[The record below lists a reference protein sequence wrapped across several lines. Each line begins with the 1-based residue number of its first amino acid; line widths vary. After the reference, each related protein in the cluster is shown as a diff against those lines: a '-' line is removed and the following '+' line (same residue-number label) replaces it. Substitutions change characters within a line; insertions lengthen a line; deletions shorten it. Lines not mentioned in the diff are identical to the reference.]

1 MECTVIHELPDF
13 ILGMF
18 MIAGFLRGRDSI
30 IGGSYYA
37 LVAGLTF
44 IGSSTV
50 QLLLGVQLEVL
61 EFLAMLIF
69 SIIPERFLATSKG
82 RGVSYISFVSVI
94 FITLLVV
101 AVKKDTAYF
110 RVGTLLLV
118 SIMMGR
124 LYLHPEV
131 AGKEM
136 TEPLALSSG
145 SALLGAIALI
155 LGLGIFSSFMYFTAI
170 LLLLMVTV
178 EKSMELGT

>member
-1 MECTVIHELPDF
+1 MECMVIHELPDF
-13 ILGMF
+13 ILGVF
-18 MIAGFLRGRDSI
+18 MIVGFLRGRDSI

-50 QLLLGVQLEVL
+50 QLLLGVQLEAL

-69 SIIPERFLATSKG
+69 LVIPERFLTISKG
-82 RGVSYISFVSVI
+82 KGVSYISFISVI

-131 AGKEM
+131 VGKGM
-136 TEPLALSSG
+136 TEALVFSSG
-145 SALLGAIALI
+145 SALLGAVAFLI
-155 LGLGIFSSFMYFTAI
+155 DLRIFSSFMYFTAI
-170 LLLLMVTV
+170 LLLLMITV
-178 EKSMELGT
+178 EKSMELGA